1 MKCTVRVV
9 SAENGH
15 LCVLKNI
22 FKSWIYLIK
31 IVRKGK
37 KEKLKNLTRINS
49 NIIMQEKYGK
59 HEFIY
64 VQLFSL
70 VENKFPCEWVGFE
83 IPATCIA
90 EFKD

>member
-1 MKCTVRVV
+1 
-9 SAENGH
+9 
-15 LCVLKNI
+15 
-22 FKSWIYLIK
+22 
-31 IVRKGK
+31 
-37 KEKLKNLTRINS
+37 
-49 NIIMQEKYGK
+49 MQEKYGK